1 MTSVSRLKSSSRIIG
16 KIKPTVPT
24 KLKGGKLERIGNY
37 LFNIFKDYRAVF
49 DETIQDI
56 KNRPVKASFYG
67 SLLATSIVMLKT
79 NPSEQNFQSEILEC
93 SNSISMVGELIRNPQ
108 SDNHVTTLMTAMKDN
123 TMKVRNLK
131 FFTVVSMREYPIH
144 SGLFEAN
151 CTYAKPH
158 WTKWHKSIVDIG
170 IFGRWVYLNKAMK
183 DYDVNPDEWLP
194 DGQPKIKTKM
204 LPYD

>member
-1 MTSVSRLKSSSRIIG
+1 MTSVSRLKSSSRLIT
-16 KIKPTVPT
+16 KFKPTVPT
-24 KLKGGKLERIGNY
+24 KLKGGKLERLGNY
-37 LFNIFKDYRAVF
+37 LFNIFNDYRVVF
-49 DETIQDI
+49 NETLQDI

-67 SLLATSIVMLKT
+67 SLLTTSIIMLKT
-79 NPSEQNFQSEILEC
+79 NPSEQNFKSEIVEC
-93 SNSISMVGELIRNPQ
+93 SNSLSSVGELIRNPQ

-123 TMKVRNLK
+123 TLKVRNLK
-131 FFTVVSMREYPIH
+131 FFTLVSMREFPVH

-151 CTYAKPH
+151 CTYARPH
-158 WTKWHKSIVDIG
+158 WTEWYKSVVDVG
-170 IFGRWVYLNKAMK
+170 IFGRWVFLHKAMK